1 LFKLGA
7 GRELVKTA
15 DGRRPE
21 LGRVASDRGLP
32 GALDARHATIQ
43 RRNQLPQLLH
53 ELGID
58 YVHDLTPGRVML
70 RRREAFQTSPQ
81 LRHRQ

>member
-1 LFKLGA
+1 MKA
-7 GRELVKTA
+7 A

-21 LGRVASDRGLP
+21 LGGIASDCGLT
-32 GALDARHATIQ
+32 GALDARHAAIQ
-43 RRNQLPQLLH
+43 RRNQLPQFLH
-53 ELGID
+53 ELGIN
-58 YVHDLTPGRVML
+58 YVHDLTPGRVIP